1 VVSEILDSAPHEKA
15 EQFPRI
21 REIFRSDMFWSDDF
35 LALWMEFVLYARRNP
50 EAKRKL
56 AASIQRSHELV
67 RQLIERQ
74 FAAVGA
80 DPRYPTQDLAE
91 ISLALFNGLGIDRL
105 TNPTAVTDEM
115 LDTAL
120 RFLYDAMGVNGKD
133 SS

>member
-1 VVSEILDSAPHEKA
+1 
-15 EQFPRI
+15 
-21 REIFRSDMFWSDDF
+21 
-35 LALWMEFVLYARRNP
+35 
-50 EAKRKL
+50 KRKL

-67 RQLIERQ
+67 RQLIERE

-115 LDTAL
+115 IDTTL

-133 SS
+133 SPPP